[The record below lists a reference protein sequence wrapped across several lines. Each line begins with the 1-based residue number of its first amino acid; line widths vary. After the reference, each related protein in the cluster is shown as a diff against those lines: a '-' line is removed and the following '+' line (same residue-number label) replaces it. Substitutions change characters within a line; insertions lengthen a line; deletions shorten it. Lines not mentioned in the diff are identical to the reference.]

1 MKTQRVIHLR
11 AALAFG
17 LLAIVSAGVRAQ
29 SYGVEDQTL
38 TLGAAEFGSGNGFD
52 GEFNGLD
59 GYLYNMG
66 NAYTFTVPL
75 RLPEGAL
82 IEKVCLYA
90 RDDDHSLLESV
101 GAWIDAVKLVPG
113 GGTPYGVIVAG
124 SGVNSPIDN
133 DYSKTCSS
141 PLAYTL
147 QSTIDL
153 DGDGTVDSVVYYVAA
168 YLPDPIVFPVGL
180 GGVQITWKRQ
190 VSPPPA
196 TPTFAD
202 VPASD
207 GAWPYVEALA
217 ASGIT
222 AGCGNGNYCPDATL
236 TRRQMAVFLSK
247 ALGLH
252 WTN

>member
-38 TLGAAEFGSGNGFD
+38 TLGAADFQAESGDEGYLN
-52 GEFNGLD
+52 EY
-59 GYLYNMG
+59 GYLYNLSG
-66 NAYTFTVPL
+66 SNAYFVVPFA
-75 RLPEGAL
+75 LPEGAL
-82 IEKVCLYA
+82 VEKVCLFA
-90 RDDDHSLLESV
+90 RTATPAGGTQVSASL
-101 GAWIDAVKLVPG
+101 DARKLVPG
-113 GGTPYGVIVAG
+113 GGGIG
-124 SGVNSPIDN
+124 G
-133 DYSKTCSS
+133 
-141 PLAYTL
+141 
-147 QSTIDL
+147 STISGSVVTVPASVGYASQCSDTFSYTFQSVIDV
-153 DGDGTVDSVVYYVAA
+153 DGDGIPDAAMYRARVAVPSWPVPSVG
-168 YLPDPIVFPVGL
+168 F
-180 GGVQITWKRQ
+180 GGVQITWHRQ

-207 GAWPYVEALA
+207 LAWPYVEALA

-252 WTN
+252 WPN